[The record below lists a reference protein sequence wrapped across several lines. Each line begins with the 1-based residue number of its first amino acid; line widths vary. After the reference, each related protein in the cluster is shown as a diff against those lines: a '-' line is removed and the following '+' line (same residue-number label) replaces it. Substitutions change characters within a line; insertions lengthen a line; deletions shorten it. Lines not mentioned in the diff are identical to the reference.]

1 MKTVV
6 QVDPQAINNVITSA
20 KVRRIIYTV
29 ITLASVL
36 IGAIGVAYGA
46 NAPEWYEITVRV
58 YLFIAAASG
67 GLALTN
73 TPAKKN
79 QEEVIVEGEETQTD
93 VDPGNYVI

>member
-6 QVDPQAINNVITSA
+6 QVDPAAINNVITSA

-36 IGAIGVAYGA
+36 IGAIGVAYGV
-46 NAPEWYEITVRV
+46 NAPEWFDVVVRV
-58 YLFIAAASG
+58 YLFVAAASG

-73 TPAKKN
+73 TPSEKN
-79 QEEVIVEGEETQTD
+79 QDEVVVEGDEPPTD

>member
-6 QVDPQAINNVITSA
+6 QVDPAAINNVITSA

-73 TPAKKN
+73 TPAEKN
-79 QEEVIVEGEETQTD
+79 QEEIIVEGDETSDD